1 MEVLGS
7 TIVDLTAEDDKDD
20 VVEILSSSLPTTLVD
35 ESTPEVRR
43 SSRVRTVPAHW
54 TDPTT
59 STSTT
64 STSNRQRTSNRQSTA
79 NSRIRSR
86 PTSNTYLYRLWSQFV
101 LGLSTGDYDTGEDD
115 NDDDYMDYEAALD
128 LASRVGVVKPTGLS
142 RLELEHLMRRPHIGL
157 EDPCAICLETMRKGE
172 ASVVLPCGHCFH
184 DACTVEWLT
193 VKAECPTCRGAVKPK
208 VVIT

>member
-1 MEVLGS
+1 M
-7 TIVDLTAEDDKDD
+7 DL
-20 VVEILSSSLPTTLVD
+20 IQS
-35 ESTPEVRR
+35 RR
-43 SSRVRTVPAHW
+43 
-54 TDPTT
+54 
-59 STSTT
+59 
-64 STSNRQRTSNRQSTA
+64 
-79 NSRIRSR
+79 RSR

-115 NDDDYMDYEAALD
+115 NADDDYMDYEAALD